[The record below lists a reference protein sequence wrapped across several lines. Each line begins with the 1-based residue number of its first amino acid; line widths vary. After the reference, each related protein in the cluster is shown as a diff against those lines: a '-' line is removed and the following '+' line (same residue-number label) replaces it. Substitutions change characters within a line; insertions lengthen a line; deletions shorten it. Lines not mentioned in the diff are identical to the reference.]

1 MSSSLAALPTLRGRL
16 LIVDDDEE
24 VSGYLQQRFSGLGME
39 CATAANGI
47 EAIHRLL
54 EEAAPEVILL
64 DLNMPGMDGLEFL
77 RLAQQHIGR
86 QFGVI
91 TMTGCGTARRKQQV
105 LDSGAAAMI
114 EKPIDFA
121 KLVRL
126 VKIQQ
131 AFLRTCA
138 SVRREALA

>member
-1 MSSSLAALPTLRGRL
+1 MVDAPLVLKPLRGRL
-16 LIVDDDEE
+16 LIVDDDEA
-24 VSGYLQQRFSGLGME
+24 VSEYLRQRFSELGML

-54 EEAAPEVILL
+54 NDPAPEVILL
-64 DLNMPGMDGLEFL
+64 DLNMPGIDGIEFL
-77 RLAQQHIGR
+77 RLAEKHIGR

-91 TMTGCGTARRKQQV
+91 TMTGCGTARRRQQAI
-105 LDSGAAAMI
+105 DGGAAALI

-138 SVRREALA
+138 NIRRETSV